1 MTGEQLIQIAGSK
14 APSDRLRQ
22 LASSLNDVLNHYQ
35 INTRLRICHF
45 IAQVAHESDCFNA
58 MEEYASGEDY
68 EGRDDLGNTQPG
80 DGVRFKGRGLI
91 QLTGRDNYTKFSK
104 AMNQDFIAQPQ
115 LLAQSPWAIWA
126 AGWYWN
132 DKHLNEYADRDDL
145 EGVTRGVNGS
155 QNGLEDRRD
164 YLQKA
169 KSVLGA

>member
-1 MTGEQLIQIAGSK
+1 
-14 APSDRLRQ
+14 
-22 LASSLNDVLNHYQ
+22 
-35 INTRLRICHF
+35 
-45 IAQVAHESDCFNA
+45 

-80 DGVRFKGRGLI
+80 DGLRFKGRGLI
-91 QLTGRDNYTKFSK
+91 QLTGRDNYMKFSK
-104 AMNQDFIAQPQ
+104 AMNQDFTAQPQ

-132 DKHLNEYADRDDL
+132 DKQLNEYADRDDL
-145 EGVTRGVNGS
+145 ERVTRGVNGGY
-155 QNGLEDRRD
+155 NGLEDRRK